1 MLGWF
6 RINACVTH
14 IRKGALQPL
23 LLLPPR
29 RTRRKSS
36 VMRTSSS
43 RRLLGR
49 SHGRNTAGPMAVG
62 RGRREAIFCP
72 TLVSRTWRV
81 QAGKLAI
88 CRRGALPGHFRLR
101 TLGGAPRSNLEREK
115 NKIQSQIG
123 SEMKQLTNIHSLKHI
138 CIP

>member
-14 IRKGALQPL
+14 IGKGALEPL

-29 RTRRKSS
+29 RARSKAS

-43 RRLLGR
+43 GRLLGR
-49 SHGRNTAGPMAVG
+49 SHGRDTARPMAVG
-62 RGRREAIFCP
+62 RGRREPIFCP
-72 TLVSRTWRV
+72 TFVSRTWRV
-81 QAGKLAI
+81 QAGKLSI

-101 TLGGAPRSNLEREK
+101 TLGGAPRSNLKREK
-115 NKIQSQIG
+115 NRYNPESQIG
-123 SEMKQLTNIHSLKHI
+123 SEMKQLTYM
-138 CIP
+138 